1 MPTILSV
8 EPSLISQV
16 ITPKFGDLA
25 SATLVSIITT
35 LAPERAISTDGVCCR
50 NCSTASVTLDTLG
63 TATCEPV
70 AAAVPAFA
78 AAGLPAFV
86 AAGLLSAVAVTG
98 WVVTPDEAALSDP
111 KAKAP
116 SEEAVGTL
124 CVSALPIPTWMN
136 ACSSATLT
144 GTGAVESKTVCV
156 EKVLISDAVK
166 W

>member
-35 LAPERAISTDGVCCR
+35 LAPERAISTEGVFCR
-50 NCSTASVTLDTLG
+50 NCSTASATLETLG

-70 AAAVPAFA
+70 AAAVPASA
-78 AAGLPAFV
+78 VLPAFV
-86 AAGLLSAVAVTG
+86 AAAVAVAG

-144 GTGAVESKTVCV
+144 GTGAVESRTVCI
-156 EKVLISDAVK
+156 EKLLISDAVK